1 MNIEEYKTYD
11 EADILWLYGSV
22 GWTAYTASPE
32 TLRQGF
38 AHSLLVLA
46 AWEDGELL
54 GILRAVG
61 DGYTI
66 VWIQDL
72 LVFPAH
78 QRRGVGSALLRAA
91 LDRYQN
97 VRQIQL
103 ATDSTPKTAAFY
115 KSMGFHPFSECG
127 CCGFMR

>member
-1 MNIEEYKTYD
+1 MRIEEYKTYD
-11 EADILWLYGSV
+11 EADILRLYGSV

-32 TLRQGF
+32 ALRQGF

-78 QRRGVGSALLRAA
+78 QRRGVGSALLKAA
-91 LDRYQN
+91 LDRYQD

-115 KSMGFHPFSECG
+115 KSMGLHPFSECG